1 MDASMQDMATH
12 FAWLAAGAVLALVF
26 VRFAAGRGERIE
38 RWLLA
43 LGLVAAAGVYLALA
57 VVRGADAW
65 LGVEIVGFALFTG
78 LAALGLFRSPLWLAG
93 GWVLHAAWDSPLHL
107 ASSGTTFVPVGY
119 ILLCLAFDLVVAA
132 AVYLR
137 FRRSDRVLREAD

>member
-1 MDASMQDMATH
+1 MTPTLIYI
-12 FAWLAAGAVLALVF
+12 AWLVAGAVLALVF
-26 VRFAAGRGERIE
+26 VRFAAGRGERAE

-57 VVRGADAW
+57 IVRGADSW
-65 LGVEIVGFALFTG
+65 LGVEIAGFALFTAI
-78 LAALGLFRSPLWLAG
+78 AALGLFRSPLWLSG

-107 ASSGTTFVPVGY
+107 ASTGTTFVPVGY

-137 FRRSDRVLREAD
+137 FRRIDHARAETG